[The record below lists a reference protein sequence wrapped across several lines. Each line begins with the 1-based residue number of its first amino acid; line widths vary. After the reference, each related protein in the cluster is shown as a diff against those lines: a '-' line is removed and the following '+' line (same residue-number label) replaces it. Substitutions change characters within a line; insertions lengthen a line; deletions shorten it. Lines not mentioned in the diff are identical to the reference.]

1 MVATNNDTI
10 QIIDPAEDPGSCL
23 QVAVAL
29 SNSLND
35 LFTVGAWRNIRIY
48 HKDIPC
54 IRCT

>member
-1 MVATNNDTI
+1 LAAANNDTI